1 MTFTLAIVGRPNVG
15 KSTLFNRLTGTRHAI
30 VDDTPG
36 VTRDWREGQGHLGP
50 LEFTVIDTAGWEYAP
65 KETLQ
70 ARMVEMTQ
78 AAAEQADMLLMVVDG
93 RSGITATDRDIAK
106 RIRKFGKPVALCVN
120 KAESKL
126 DASIAQDAERLGFG
140 DAAAISAEHGE
151 GLADLY
157 QVLINAMKD
166 GQMMDGQKKDSVETS
181 IDVSDDAENSAHLSS
196 AHPSSPLH
204 IAIVGRPNAGKSTL
218 MNALLGKE
226 RVLTGPEAGITRDA
240 IAADFTYRGQPIK
253 LVDTAGMRKKSNV
266 QAKIEKAAVSDAVRV
281 IKYAHVVV
289 VLLDSQTALE
299 KQDLAIASL
308 VESEGRGLVIAINK
322 WDLVE
327 DKDAYMDAVKER
339 IRDVLPQIKSVPI
352 LTISALQKKQ
362 LHKVLDAALEVYKVW
377 NSKLGT
383 GELNRWLEKAV
394 TKHTPPMVD
403 GIRLKIKY
411 MTQTKIRPPTFQ
423 LFINKANELPES
435 YSRYLI
441 NAMRDHFDLP
451 GIPIRFILRKG
462 KNPYDKNSE

>member
-36 VTRDWREGQGHLGP
+36 VTRDWREGKGNLGP

-93 RSGITATDRDIAK
+93 RAGITATDRDIAK

-126 DASIAQDAERLGFG
+126 DASIANDAMKLGFG
-140 DAAAISAEHGE
+140 EPAAISAEHGE

-157 QVLINAMKD
+157 
-166 GQMMDGQKKDSVETS
+166 SVVEGKIS
-181 IDVSDDAENSAHLSS
+181 SSSLMPSEEENESAEESDEKPLE
-196 AHPSSPLH
+196 SSPMH

-240 IAADFTYRGQPIK
+240 IASDFTYRGQPIK
-253 LVDTAGMRKKSNV
+253 LVDTAGMRKRSNV

-289 VLLDSQTALE
+289 VLLDAQTALE
-299 KQDLAIASL
+299 KQDLTIASL

-322 WDLVE
+322 WDLVKNKE
-327 DKDAYMDAVKER
+327 EYMETVESR
-339 IRDVLPQIKSVPI
+339 IKDVLPQIKSVPI

-362 LHKVLDAALEVYKVW
+362 LHKVLDASLEVYKVW

-394 TKHTPPMVD
+394 TKHTPPMVN

-411 MTQTKIRPPTFQ
+411 MTQTKIRPPAFQ
-423 LFINKANELPES
+423 LFVNKANELPES

-441 NAMRDHFDLP
+441 NNMRDHFNLP
-451 GIPIRFILRKG
+451 GIPIRFVLKKS
-462 KNPYDKNSE
+462 KNPYDKGK